1 MPHWIHTILPL
12 LFWLAEGLTDG
23 WFLPSLYAHHPAS
36 SILAYSKPIDAPGQ
50 RPVSAGGFR
59 MDGYAYFMNTR

>member
-23 WFLPSLYAHHPAS
+23 WFLPSLYAHHPATA
-36 SILAYSKPIDAPGQ
+36 LVTNSKPNDAPG
-50 RPVSAGGFR
+50 RRSDSEGNFSS
-59 MDGYAYFMNTR
+59 MDG

>member
-23 WFLPSLYAHHPAS
+23 WFLPSLYAHHPATA
-36 SILAYSKPIDAPGQ
+36 LVTNLKPNDAPGGYSDL
-50 RPVSAGGFR
+50 PGGIR
-59 MDGYAYFMNTR
+59 MGMDG